1 MAEGPTVSAR
11 LSAAQGEA
19 CRAADQVRRVSA
31 ARLAELLRLPPAE
44 RLCHLD
50 EPGLVE
56 ADRAALR
63 RSVQASL
70 PRRRRP
76 SRYRFRVRLRGPR
89 ARRLSARV
97 VRLVLTPE
105 IMLPLLLAVAWLG
118 LAWTHTAHIATLI
131 RDVPIRLAGDDGHLV
146 ETALPKGA
154 VAIVGLG
161 WNGVPRL
168 RHWLPGRGYETV
180 PLPPD
185 AIAWGWPSRIR
196 AAP

>member
-1 MAEGPTVSAR
+1 MAEGPIVSAR

-19 CRAADQVRRVSA
+19 RRAADEVRRVSA
-31 ARLAELLRLPPAE
+31 ARLAELRLLPPAE
-44 RLCHLD
+44 RLSRLD

-63 RSVQASL
+63 RSVQACL
-70 PRRRRP
+70 PRARRP
-76 SRYRFRVRLRGPR
+76 SRYRFRYRLRSPR
-89 ARRLSARV
+89 ARRLAARI
-97 VRLVLTPE
+97 VRLGLTPE
-105 IMLPLLLAVAWLG
+105 IVLPLVLAVAWLG

-131 RDVPIRLAGDDGHLV
+131 RDVPVRLAGDDGHLV
-146 ETALPKGA
+146 EAVLPKGSVA
-154 VAIVGLG
+154 VVGSG

-168 RHWLPGRGYETV
+168 RHWLPRWGYETV

-185 AIAWGWPSRIR
+185 AIAWGWPSRVQ

>member
-76 SRYRFRVRLRGPR
+76 SRYG
-89 ARRLSARV
+89 SAF
-97 VRLVLTPE
+97 
-105 IMLPLLLAVAWLG
+105 AC
-118 LAWTHTAHIATLI
+118 
-131 RDVPIRLAGDDGHLV
+131 
-146 ETALPKGA
+146 
-154 VAIVGLG
+154 
-161 WNGVPRL
+161 
-168 RHWLPGRGYETV
+168 
-180 PLPPD
+180 
-185 AIAWGWPSRIR
+185 
-196 AAP
+196 AAPEPGVYPRVSCASS